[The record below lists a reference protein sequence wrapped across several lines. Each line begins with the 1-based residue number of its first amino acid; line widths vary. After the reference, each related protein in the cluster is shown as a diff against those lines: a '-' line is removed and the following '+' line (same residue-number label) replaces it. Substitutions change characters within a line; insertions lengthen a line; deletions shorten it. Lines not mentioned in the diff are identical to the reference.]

1 VAEASLK
8 QEMEKLATQFG
19 AKGQDFTKFPT
30 FEFKGNNTSPFLSFI
45 NTSQMGRSAE
55 NPNMGHI

>member
-1 VAEASLK
+1 MAEASLK

-30 FEFKGNNTSPFLSFI
+30 FEFKGNIIPVL
-45 NTSQMGRSAE
+45 
-55 NPNMGHI
+55 PLL